1 MKNLLASLKNN
12 DGATLKNYKLVN
24 YKSGWQ
30 VADNGYE
37 CRTIEEA
44 AEAID
49 KLGGNC
55 GIWFAD
61 GIYYID
67 HSFRVGTKKQALQ
80 IGRDNNQISVYGW
93 KRGNLAYC

>member
-44 AEAID
+44 VKAID

>member
-1 MKNLLASLKNN
+1 MKNLLANLKNN

-37 CRTIEEA
+37 CHSIEEA
-44 AEAID
+44 VKAID

-55 GIWFAD
+55 GIWLAD

-67 HSFRVGTKKQALQ
+67 HSFRVDTKKEALK
-80 IGRDNNQISVYGW
+80 IGRDNNQISIYGW